1 MKYDFISFPDR
12 RGHDALAVDAVGRDD
27 GFCPAAPRDGFSV
40 IPMWV
45 ADMNFK
51 TAPQITDA
59 IIDRA
64 NHPLFGYF
72 IMRREYYDAVVNWQ
86 KTRNGSTVEREWIGY
101 ENGVL
106 GCLSSFLR
114 AFLPHGGRVLLHSPC
129 YIGFQGTLKSM
140 GVEALYSPLYRDR
153 DGVWRMDYD
162 DMERKIKENG
172 IKAAVICSPHNPTG
186 RVWERDEL
194 LSAFEIF
201 KKYGVTVFADEI
213 WSDIVIGENRFLPTR
228 DISDDAKMRTVTAC
242 APSKTFN
249 LAGLIGAYHIV
260 ADKDMR
266 ERLEKEAGSTHYN
279 SINVLSYHALLGAY
293 SSGGAE
299 WVDELCSVIGDNASF
314 ACDFIENRFEGV
326 GLMRPQG
333 TYMLY
338 LDLKG
343 YLASSGKT
351 CDEVLRA
358 GWDVGVAWQDGRPF
372 LFPDSIR
379 MNLALPKA
387 LVQEAFSRLGKYVFR

>member
-1 MKYDFISFPDR
+1 MKYDFTSFPDR

-27 GFCPAAPRDGFSV
+27 GFCPAAPKEGFSV

-59 IIDRA
+59 IIERA
-64 NHPLFGYF
+64 KHPLFGYF
-72 IMRREYYDAVVNWQ
+72 ITRREYYDAIVNWQ
-86 KTRNGSTVEREWIGY
+86 KARNGSAVEREWIGY

-106 GCLSSFLR
+106 GCLASFLR
-114 AFLPHGGRVLLHSPC
+114 AFLPKGGRVLLHSPC

-153 DGVWRMDYD
+153 DGVWRMDYA
-162 DMERKIKENG
+162 DMERQIKENG
-172 IKAAVICSPHNPTG
+172 IRVAVLCSPHNPTG
-186 RVWERDEL
+186 RVWEREEL
-194 LSAFEIF
+194 LTAYGIF

-213 WSDIVIGENRFLPTR
+213 WSDIIIGENRFLPTR

-249 LAGLIGAYHIV
+249 LAGLIGAYHVV
-260 ADKDMR
+260 ADADLR

-279 SINVLSYHALLGAY
+279 DANVLSYHALLGAY
-293 SSGGAE
+293 SDGGAE
-299 WVDELCSVIGDNASF
+299 WVDELCSVIRDNVSF

-333 TYMLY
+333 TYMIY

-351 CDEVLRA
+351 CEEVLRA
-358 GWDVGVAWQDGRPF
+358 GWDAGVAWQDGRPF
-372 LFPDSIR
+372 LCPDSIR

-387 LVQEAFSRLGKYVFR
+387 LVREAFSRLEKYVFR